1 MTNHDHDQDQDQKLD
16 AMLETLG
23 GAEAPAGFANSVM
36 NKVSQTRIGDTHDTL
51 LAKSKIIPWFSNG
64 GIVMT
69 VTKKAMWGLAAAAA
83 VILVVFVARGGF
95 PTVDRTEG
103 AIGAAKKYQA
113 PQIAANDVKTGD
125 ASVQEFLQS
134 DEFDRLL
141 KDPEALSLFRDATVR
156 DALAER
162 GFADAIK
169 NDRVR
174 SEMQSG
180 TLHQIF
186 GDPQARA
193 VLAAA
198 VNSNVQAN
206 ARNADLNASLHNIKS
221 VDARNALERALNDVN
236 LWQAISSRGLQQVMD
251 RANMRQV
258 LARADVKVALSNLAF
273 LHALN
278 HANFNAAI
286 NASAFEAALNNQR

>member
-1 MTNHDHDQDQDQKLD
+1 MTNHDQDQDQKLD

-64 GIVMT
+64 GIAMT

-113 PQIAANDVKTGD
+113 PQIAANDVTTGD

-141 KDPEALSLFRDATVR
+141 KDPEALSLFRNATMR
-156 DALAER
+156 DALSQA
-162 GFADAIK
+162 GFADAIR
-169 NDRVR
+169 NDKVR

-180 TLHQIF
+180 MLHQIF
-186 GDPQARA
+186 SDAQARA
-193 VLAAA
+193 FLHDAMNA
-198 VNSNVQAN
+198 NIQAN
-206 ARNADLNASLHNIKS
+206 ARNADLNASLHNIRA
-221 VDARNALERALNDVN
+221 VEARNALDRALNDAN
-236 LWQAISSRGLQQVMD
+236 LWKAIINRDLQRVMD
-251 RANMRQV
+251 NSKMRET
-258 LARADVKVALSNLAF
+258 LARADVKVALNNAAV

-278 HANFNAAI
+278 RTNFDAAI
-286 NASAFEAALNNQR
+286 HSNAFEAALNRQ

>member
-113 PQIAANDVKTGD
+113 PQIAANDVTTGD

-141 KDPEALSLFRDATVR
+141 KDPEALSLFRNATMR
-156 DALAER
+156 DALSQA
-162 GFADAIK
+162 GFADAIR
-169 NDRVR
+169 NDKVR

-180 TLHQIF
+180 MLHQIF
-186 GDPQARA
+186 SDAQARA
-193 VLAAA
+193 FLHDAMNA
-198 VNSNVQAN
+198 NIQAN
-206 ARNADLNASLHNIKS
+206 ARNADLNASLHNIRA
-221 VDARNALERALNDVN
+221 VEARNALDRALNDAN
-236 LWQAISSRGLQQVMD
+236 LWKAIINRDLQRVMD
-251 RANMRQV
+251 NSKMRET
-258 LARADVKVALSNLAF
+258 LARADVKVALNNAAV

-278 HANFNAAI
+278 RTNFDAAI
-286 NASAFEAALNNQR
+286 HSNAFEAALNRQ

>member
-1 MTNHDHDQDQDQKLD
+1 MTNHDQDQDQKLD

-51 LAKSKIIPWFSNG
+51 LGKSKIIPSFSNG

-113 PQIAANDVKTGD
+113 PQIAANDVTTGD

-141 KDPEALSLFRDATVR
+141 KDPEALSLVRNATMREV
-156 DALAER
+156 LSHG
-162 GFADAIK
+162 GFADAIRDA
-169 NDRVR
+169 NVR
-174 SEMQSG
+174 RDMQSG
-180 TLHQIF
+180 TFHQIF
-186 GDPQARA
+186 GNDQARA
-193 VLAAA
+193 FLQDAFNA
-198 VNSNVQAN
+198 NIHAN
-206 ARNADLNASLHNIKS
+206 ARDASLNASLHSLQS
-221 VDARNALERALNDVN
+221 VEARNAV
-236 LWQAISSRGLQQVMD
+236 
-251 RANMRQV
+251 
-258 LARADVKVALSNLAF
+258 
-273 LHALN
+273 
-278 HANFNAAI
+278 
-286 NASAFEAALNNQR
+286 ASAERRQPLAGHQQRGRAASNEQRQLPRDAGAG

>member
-36 NKVSQTRIGDTHDTL
+36 NKVSQTRVGDTHDTL

-113 PQIAANDVKTGD
+113 PQIAANDVTTGD

-141 KDPEALSLFRDATVR
+141 KDPEALSLFRNATMR
-156 DALAER
+156 DALSQR
-162 GFADAIK
+162 GFADAIRQT
-169 NDRVR
+169 DVR
-174 SEMQSG
+174 REMQSG
-180 TLHQIF
+180 MFHQIF
-186 GDPQARA
+186 SDAQARS
-193 VLAAA
+193 VLQDAMNA
-198 VNSNVQAN
+198 NIQAN
-206 ARNADLNASLHNIKS
+206 ARSASLNASLHNIKS

-236 LWQAISSRGLQQVMD
+236 LWQAISNRDLQRVMD
-251 RANMRQV
+251 SSAMRAT
-258 LARADVKVALSNLAF
+258 LARADVKVALNNAAV
-273 LHALN
+273 LHALTRT
-278 HANFNAAI
+278 NFDAAI
-286 NASAFEAALNNQR
+286 RSNAFEAALNQR

>member
-1 MTNHDHDQDQDQKLD
+1 MTNHDQDQDQDQKLD

-64 GIVMT
+64 GIAMT

-113 PQIAANDVKTGD
+113 PQIAANDVTTGD

-141 KDPEALSLFRDATVR
+141 KDPEALSLFRNATMR
-156 DALAER
+156 DALSQA
-162 GFADAIK
+162 GFADAIR
-169 NDRVR
+169 NDKVR

-180 TLHQIF
+180 MLHQIF
-186 GDPQARA
+186 SDAQARA
-193 VLAAA
+193 FLHDAMNA
-198 VNSNVQAN
+198 NIQAN
-206 ARNADLNASLHNIKS
+206 ARNADLNASLHNIRA
-221 VDARNALERALNDVN
+221 VEARNALDRALNDAN
-236 LWQAISSRGLQQVMD
+236 LWKAIINRDLQRVMD
-251 RANMRQV
+251 NSKMRET
-258 LARADVKVALSNLAF
+258 LARADVKVALNNAAV

-278 HANFNAAI
+278 RTNFDAAI
-286 NASAFEAALNNQR
+286 HSNAFEAALNRQ